1 MSTHVHCC
9 HLKRKREADAFKP
22 SGAQLC
28 IDERV
33 KTFASP
39 LDSRQNVFGFH
50 SCKMASNQR
59 LFPYFLVPGTLQ
71 AAAI

>member
-33 KTFASP
+33 KCLRLISIHVKMSSGSTHVKW
-39 LDSRQNVFGFH
+39 RQIKGCF
-50 SCKMASNQR
+50 C
-59 LFPYFLVPGTLQ
+59 YFLV
-71 AAAI
+71 